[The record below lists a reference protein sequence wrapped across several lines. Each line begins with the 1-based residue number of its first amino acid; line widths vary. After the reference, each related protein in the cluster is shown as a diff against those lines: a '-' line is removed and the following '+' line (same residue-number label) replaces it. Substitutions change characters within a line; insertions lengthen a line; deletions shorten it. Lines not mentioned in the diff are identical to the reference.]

1 MFSPAVRF
9 SVRENGS
16 YMIYRMGRTLVGD
29 GPEEGRLSM
38 ANGEEWR
45 RPARASWD
53 RGGAVSVPS
62 SAGGRVEGGRRCRRG
77 SRASPVAGAARDL
90 PRFQPRRGEARL
102 GWVEGQAGVRSKVWG
117 AGIWKG

>member
-45 RPARASWD
+45 RPWLRAR
-53 RGGAVSVPS
+53 VPGEGP
-62 SAGGRVEGGRRCRRG
+62 ANVEGWSEHEHRG
-77 SRASPVAGAARDL
+77 IVGV
-90 PRFQPRRGEARL
+90 RFQYLVRLEVGWKGVVGVDVDLELLRWQGQHGICLDSNRGEGKL
-102 GWVEGQAGVRSKVWG
+102 G
-117 AGIWKG
+117 